1 MAGEASVLRS
11 TAQAATLSAP
21 TERFSNS
28 KRAGEEVKA
37 IGVCDNAGG
46 IAGTIH
52 CALLDED
59 VAIRTNVVWIPLITD
74 EAVGGF
80 AACTIVYCY

>member
-1 MAGEASVLRS
+1 MAGEVTPFLT
-11 TAQAATLSAP
+11 TAQCANLSAP
-21 TERFSNS
+21 TPRFSNS

-52 CALLDED
+52 CAALDED
-59 VAIRTNVVWIPLITD
+59 VAIRTNVVWIPLMTD